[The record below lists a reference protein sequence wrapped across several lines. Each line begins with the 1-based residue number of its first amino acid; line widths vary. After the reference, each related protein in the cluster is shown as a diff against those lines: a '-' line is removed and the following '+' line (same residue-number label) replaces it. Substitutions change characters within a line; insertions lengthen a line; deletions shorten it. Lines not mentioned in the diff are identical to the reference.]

1 MLEVVILIKYD
12 LPNKVCVP
20 NKTEE
25 LNLSVFN
32 IITGIN
38 KSKKLYHANANVI
51 LMEENIIQIN
61 GGITTDIDVSV
72 LKSSCMWDYYW
83 NPVTC
88 SCENRKYLASIIDDS
103 AITCEEIIESYE
115 EETKTT
121 LTNSNEK
128 NIICKRQNFYILLTF
143 LLITI
148 ALLTAV
154 SIYCYLIKY
163 RVKQKQ
169 LLPFDVTNNK
179 LKQVLH
185 W

>member
-72 LKSSCMWDYYW
+72 KIVMYVRLLLKS
-83 NPVTC
+83 
-88 SCENRKYLASIIDDS
+88 
-103 AITCEEIIESYE
+103 
-115 EETKTT
+115 
-121 LTNSNEK
+121 
-128 NIICKRQNFYILLTF
+128 
-143 LLITI
+143 
-148 ALLTAV
+148 
-154 SIYCYLIKY
+154 CYM
-163 RVKQKQ
+163 
-169 LLPFDVTNNK
+169 
-179 LKQVLH
+179 
-185 W
+185 